1 MLKDVHYLLTLLIL
15 VWGVGLSE
23 LIFFFLLLFQV
34 EADRI
39 THEIQKKRE
48 KEGKEI
54 EQEKHKKLVNYAD

>member
-23 LIFFFLLLFQV
+23 LIFFLLLFQV

-39 THEIQKKRE
+39 THEIQKKKE

-54 EQEKHKKLVNYAD
+54 EQEKHKKLVNYAH